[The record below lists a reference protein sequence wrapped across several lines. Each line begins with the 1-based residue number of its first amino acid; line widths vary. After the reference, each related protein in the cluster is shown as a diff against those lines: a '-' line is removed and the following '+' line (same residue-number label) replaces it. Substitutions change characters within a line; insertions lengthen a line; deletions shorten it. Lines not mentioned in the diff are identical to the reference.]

1 MIRKHVTLSMIAEA
15 CETSVGTVSRALNQK
30 ADVNAETKARISE
43 TSAKLGYRGRGKTV
57 LPAASFCTFIGGSK
71 IADDF

>member
-30 ADVNAETKARISE
+30 AD
-43 TSAKLGYRGRGKTV
+43 SAQV
-57 LPAASFCTFIGGSK
+57 LPEAAGDRASRRF
-71 IADDF
+71 